1 MTTERRI
8 LTRLL
13 GVVAGLLLLVM
24 AVSAGAARE
33 PFAPTGPTETMA
45 WAVDVV
51 DFKVGSGTVGVNFSD
66 PANAL
71 GPVDSISVSLGNAVV
86 PAARPPDPTACEAF
100 LIVSFGDHALIDGEG
115 DDLILYEAAVG
126 SLLEPTWVYIKGANT
141 DWRFVGESAG
151 GRDPMDISAVAD
163 PSESFDQVGI
173 CDIPDGDTTIA
184 PAPGPDIDA
193 VVANNTVRLGLVA
206 QAQGPGW
213 SIELDPGP
221 VARNANA
228 FAPMPTLQ
236 DIGFF
241 PPAVLLFECPDSE
254 PLQSCTSLLTIR
266 ALCGIAPSTSPLYYL
281 YPFLPVTLN
290 DLAPPV
296 SLREL
301 LTGFREVRYR
311 EFGIYCDGRGSRT
324 IDNDQESIA
333 VMTLD
338 QGGLRYVV
346 VDEAW
351 RFTLQTPAAS
361 VHSAGANHFIA
372 VHYPHSGTSTVRVI
386 GGTVEVDPAAPGEGP
401 LTVTAGQQVVITPD
415 GPQPLIELDI
425 IFLPGLMR

>member
-1 MTTERRI
+1 MSTERGT

-24 AVSAGAARE
+24 AVSAGSARE
-33 PFAPTGPTETMA
+33 PIGPAGPTETMA
-45 WAVDVV
+45 WAVEVV
-51 DFKVGSGTVGVNFSD
+51 DFRAGSGTVGANFSD
-66 PANAL
+66 PINAL
-71 GPVDSISVSLGNAVV
+71 GPVDSISLSLGNAVI
-86 PAARPPDPTACEAF
+86 ATARPPDPTECEAM
-100 LIVSFGDHALIDGEG
+100 LILSFGEHALVDGEG

-141 DWRFVGESAG
+141 DWRYVGESVG

-163 PSESFDQVGI
+163 PSDAFNQIAI

-193 VVANNTVRLGLVA
+193 VVANNTVRLGLIA

-213 SIELDPGP
+213 SIDLDPGP
-221 VARNANA
+221 LARGADA
-228 FAPMPTLQ
+228 FTPMPTLQ

-254 PLQSCTSLLTIR
+254 PLQSCTSFLTIR
-266 ALCGIAPSTSPLYYL
+266 SLCGIDPSTSPLYFL

-301 LTGFREVRYR
+301 LTGFREIRYK

-324 IDNDQESIA
+324 VANDQESIA
-333 VMTLD
+333 VMTLE

-346 VDEAW
+346 VDEEW
-351 RFTLQTPAAS
+351 RFTVETPAAS
-361 VHSAGANHFIA
+361 VHSAGANDFIA
-372 VHYPHSGTSTVRVI
+372 AHYPHNGTSTVRVI
-386 GGTVEVDPAAPGEGP
+386 GGSVAIDPVATSEGP
-401 LTVTAGQQVVITPD
+401 FTVAAGQQAVITPD
-415 GPQPLIELDI
+415 GAEPLIELEAV
-425 IFLPGLMR
+425 FLPGVMK